1 MKAYS
6 DDLREKVL
14 KALHNKQSAKDV
26 AIRFDVGISWVYKI
40 SKRFRDTGSYKAL
53 PRSGRPRKLSV
64 EDINK
69 ISEMVKIN
77 PSLTLDEIKE
87 RGNFTAS
94 RTTIHRAL
102 QKLEYTHKKNTFC
115 NGTKP
120 CRRETKTD

>member
-87 RGNFTAS
+87 RGKFTAS
-94 RTTIHRAL
+94 CTTIHRAL
-102 QKLEYTHKKNTFC
+102 QKLEYTHKKKHFLQRN
-115 NGTKP
+115 
-120 CRRETKTD
+120 KTVPT